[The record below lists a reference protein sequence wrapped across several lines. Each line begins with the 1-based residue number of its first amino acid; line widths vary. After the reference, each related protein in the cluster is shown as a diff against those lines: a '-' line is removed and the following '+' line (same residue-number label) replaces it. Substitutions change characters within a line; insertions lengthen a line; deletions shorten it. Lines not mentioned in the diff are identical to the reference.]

1 MLVPCPCPPLYTQE
15 LSAVA
20 PLPGCEA
27 GTVEFAQLDLSNLSS
42 VKDFAKRFN
51 KGGRHL
57 DVLVCN
63 AGIMSPPQ
71 RLVSEDGLELQFQ
84 VHKWW

>member
-1 MLVPCPCPPLYTQE
+1 VQE

-27 GTVEFAQLDLSNLSS
+27 GSVEFAQLDLSNLSS

-51 KGGRHL
+51 KGGRQL

-63 AGIMSPPQ
+63 AGIMSPPK
-71 RLVSEDGLELQFQ
+71 RMVSEDGLELQFQ
-84 VHKWW
+84 VSWRGWLCD